1 MSIPERSVWR
11 RRSRGGGPEMPQ
23 TADPSSATGAAPAGG
38 QDGRELVASTYRQVY
53 RTLYGLCRGDAE
65 LAADLTQEVYRKA
78 WQALPEFAGRAAT
91 STWLFRIAVNTFL
104 QHVRRPRLFQPLEV
118 AGTSVGSTF
127 GTSAT
132 TTLEVAGT
140 SATTTLEV
148 AGTSATRSTAATR
161 TAATHPG
168 VMADPTP
175 DPAAQLLAGERAQR
189 VRRALLALPDE
200 LRFAVTAR
208 FWGELPVAEIAR
220 LEDLTPMGVRLRLRR
235 AMAALRQALEELEP

>member
-1 MSIPERSVWR
+1 
-11 RRSRGGGPEMPQ
+11 MPQ

-118 AGTSVGSTF
+118 AGTSVGSTSF
-127 GTSAT
+127 
-132 TTLEVAGT
+132 GT

-175 DPAAQLLAGERAQR
+175 DPAAQLLADERAQR